1 MYISIPVARPT
12 SLNIGLRSAIAGLGG
27 GIAMAIVA
35 ALIAI
40 SRQGDIWLEAKQIAA
55 VVYGP
60 AAITQPA
67 LATNAVLL
75 GSLLH
80 LIVSALLGL
89 LFGLL
94 SHRVLRLTTDFGM
107 ALLTGM
113 IYGMLIW
120 LLAYFVILPQI
131 DAALLETYVPAY
143 IVQHIVYGVVTG
155 LHYTWLCPHPY
166 DT

>member
-1 MYISIPVARPT
+1 MHISIPVARPT
-12 SLNIGLRSAIAGLGG
+12 SLSIGLRSAIAGLGG
-27 GIAMAIVA
+27 GIAMAVVA

-60 AAITQPA
+60 TAITQPA

-75 GSLLH
+75 GTIIH
-80 LIVSALLGL
+80 LAASALLGL

-94 SHRVLRLTTDFGM
+94 YRMLKLTTDFGL
-107 ALLTGM
+107 ALLTGL

-120 LLAYFVILPQI
+120 LLAYFVFLPQI
-131 DAALLETYVPAY
+131 DSALLETYVPAY
-143 IVQHIVYGVVTG
+143 IVQHLVYGLVTG
-155 LHYTWLCPHPY
+155 LLYTWLCPQPY
-166 DT
+166 GT

>member
-1 MYISIPVARPT
+1 MRIAIPVARPT
-12 SLNIGLRSAIAGLGG
+12 SLSIGLRSAIAGLGG

-60 AAITQPA
+60 AAITRPA
-67 LATNAVLL
+67 LAASAVLL
-75 GSLLH
+75 GTLIH
-80 LIVSALLGL
+80 LSVSALLGL

-94 SHRVLRLTTDFGM
+94 SHWMLKLTTDFGL

-131 DAALLETYVPAY
+131 DSALLETYVPAY
-143 IVQHIVYGVVTG
+143 IVQHIVYGLVTG
-155 LHYTWLCPHPY
+155 LLYTWLCPHPY